1 MEAILPLLVIMA
13 IMILPMMWLS
23 SRQRKAQAQQM
34 ERVKALGVGDEVRTH
49 AGFIGLIVES
59 YDDTVIL
66 EDESGSHSKWLR
78 RAIAGLAED
87 PTAPGAAPA
96 STTSD
101 AREAEDATGE
111 EPEAGSR
118 PLGADDT
125 TASAPAERSSTDAA
139 RRDGDVPGV
148 TR

>member
-1 MEAILPLLVIMA
+1 MEALLPLLVIMA
-13 IMILPMMWLS
+13 IMILPMMWMS

-78 RAIAGLAED
+78 RAIAGLADEH
-87 PTAPGAAPA
+87 
-96 STTSD
+96 D
-101 AREAEDATGE
+101 ARESEGATRE
-111 EPEAGSR
+111 EPADGSR
-118 PLGADDT
+118 PADADGT
-125 TASAPAERSSTDAA
+125 SAAPEEPSSSDVA
-139 RRDGDVPGV
+139 RGNGDVPGV